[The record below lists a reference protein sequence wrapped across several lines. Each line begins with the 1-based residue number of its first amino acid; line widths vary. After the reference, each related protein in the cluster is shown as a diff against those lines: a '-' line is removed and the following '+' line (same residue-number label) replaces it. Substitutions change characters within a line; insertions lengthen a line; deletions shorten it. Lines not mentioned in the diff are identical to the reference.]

1 MGNEQWAL
9 GTGHWALGTGQGT
22 TGVAATNALLIMV
35 RNVWRNPLLNALIAP
50 GGQGRNHNRAT
61 AGIGAG
67 TVGRFAGDG
76 SRSVL
81 VDRDASQLQTRW
93 PRSDDDI
100 AL

>member
-1 MGNEQWAL
+1 MSNGRWE
-9 GTGHWALGTGQGT
+9 LGTGQGT
-22 TGVAATNALLIMV
+22 TGVAATNSLLIMV

-61 AGIGAG
+61 AGIGAR
-67 TVGRFAGDG
+67 TAGRFAGGG

-81 VDRDASQLQTRW
+81 VDRDASELQTRW
-93 PRSDDDI
+93 PGSDDDI